1 MSKPGIGLNK
11 LHIVFI
17 QKSFGDDDEGN
28 QKREYSE
35 KTIYENKVR
44 FADDILICLFH
55 QQDKV
60 TQINEGKKKILTEC
74 LK

>member
-17 QKSFGDDDEGN
+17 EKSFGDDDEGN
-28 QKREYSE
+28 TTRDYSE
-35 KTIYENKVR
+35 KTILENKVR
-44 FADDILICLFH
+44 FADNTFICLFH

-60 TQINEGKKKILTEC
+60 TQIKDGKKKIMIEC